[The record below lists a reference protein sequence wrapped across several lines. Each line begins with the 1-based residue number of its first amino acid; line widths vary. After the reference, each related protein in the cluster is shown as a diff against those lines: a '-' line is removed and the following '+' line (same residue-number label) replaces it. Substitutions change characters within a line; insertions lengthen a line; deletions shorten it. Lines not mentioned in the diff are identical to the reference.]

1 MFEDKI
7 TDLFLK
13 RSALMLFQVLLHSLP
28 VHKFDNINLGKVES
42 TFF

>member
-13 RSALMLFQVLLHSLP
+13 MSALVLFQVLLHSLP
-28 VHKFDNINLGKVES
+28 VHMFDNINFGEVN
-42 TFF
+42 